1 VACSVPNPDPTT
13 KHHSSVP
20 ILGTQ
25 THRRS
30 NALAEHQPG
39 GSLYAMPPR
48 RQSEYVTRAK
58 FDNPLLAE
66 EKQVDL
72 PRLHITVERTA
83 GQNAGGTSVHVHDGD
98 ICRIGSHPSNDF
110 VLDDPTVSRF
120 HCRISREGAGW
131 RIVDTD
137 SRNGTRLD
145 GVRVLAAELEAE
157 SLITLG
163 DSVLRIRPAARGDA
177 RRIPVVQSFGALVG
191 RSVAMQQL
199 YDVLERVAASEIDVL
214 IHGESGTGKELV
226 ASELVQRSGRADGPL
241 VVVDC
246 GAISP
251 SLVESELF
259 GHIRGAFTG
268 ADRDREGAFEAAHG
282 GTIFLDE
289 IGELPLELQ
298 PKLLRALEAREVRRV
313 GQTKSTRVDVRVIAA
328 THRDLEREVN
338 RGIFREDLY
347 YRLAKV
353 SVRVPSLRDRPDDLP
368 LLIESFLA
376 AMESEGSAHLFSPA
390 VISEMQRHD
399 WPGNVRELKNY
410 VERSV
415 VLDEA
420 PSPSPKNESGL
431 RPAFKPKT
439 EKEIDAPA
447 GPDLSVPFRTA
458 KEAVV
463 EAFERAYVGPLIKLC
478 NGNMSKA
485 SRMARMDRMH
495 LHQLARKYG
504 FHPTKRD

>member
-1 VACSVPNPDPTT
+1 
-13 KHHSSVP
+13 
-20 ILGTQ
+20 
-25 THRRS
+25 
-30 NALAEHQPG
+30 
-39 GSLYAMPPR
+39 MPPTR
-48 RQSEYVTRAK
+48 NNEPFVTRAK
-58 FDNPLLAE
+58 YENPLLAGE
-66 EKQVDL
+66 RRVEL
-72 PRLHITVERTA
+72 PRLHISVERSA
-83 GQNAGGTSVHVHDGD
+83 GEEAGSTSVHDGD
-98 ICRIGSHPSNDF
+98 VCRIGSHPSNDL
-110 VLDDPTVSRF
+110 VLRDPTVSRF
-120 HCRISREGAGW
+120 HCRISREAGGW
-131 RIVDTD
+131 RVVDTD
-137 SRNGTRLD
+137 SKNGTRLD
-145 GVRVLAAELEAE
+145 GVRVLVAELEAE
-157 SLITLG
+157 SLIAVG
-163 DSVLRIRPAARGDA
+163 DSMIRVRPAKHGDA
-177 RRIPVVQSFGALVG
+177 RSIPVVQSFGALVG

-199 YDVLERVAASEIDVL
+199 YGVLERIAASEIDVL

-251 SLVESELF
+251 ALVESELF

-268 ADRDREGAFEAAHG
+268 ADRDREGAFEAADG

-313 GQTKSTRVDVRVIAA
+313 GQTKATRVDVRVIAA

-368 LLIESFLA
+368 LLIESFLTCLD
-376 AMESEGSAHLFSPA
+376 SPRSAHLFSPA
-390 VISEMQRHD
+390 VIAEMQRHD

-410 VERSV
+410 VERSI

-420 PSPSPKNESGL
+420 PSPSQRDASGS
-431 RPAFKPKT
+431 RPAFKLGSAAADEAAVPA
-439 EKEIDAPA
+439 AP
-447 GPDLSVPFRTA
+447 DFSVPFRTA

-463 EAFERAYVGPLIKLC
+463 EAFERSYIGPLIEIC
-478 NGNMSKA
+478 HGNMSKA
-485 SRMARMDRMH
+485 SRVARMDRMH
-495 LHQLARKYG
+495 LHQLAQKYG
-504 FHPTKRD
+504 FRTNRRD